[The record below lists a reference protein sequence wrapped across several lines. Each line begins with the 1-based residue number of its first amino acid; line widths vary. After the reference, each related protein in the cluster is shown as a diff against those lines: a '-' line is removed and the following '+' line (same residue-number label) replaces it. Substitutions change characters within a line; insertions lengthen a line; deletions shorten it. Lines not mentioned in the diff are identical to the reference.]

1 MALTE
6 SQRNQ
11 IAFYKNQ
18 IEGYRKDLQNLK
30 DQKKRTSDNY
40 SYNIKSTKDPN
51 SKRSFR
57 QSKISS
63 NNNYTN
69 QIEDKKKQIDYA
81 KDNIKR
87 IKSSCSSIYPPK
99 FLCLPS
105 QLNGQSNSVL
115 RKRWGFDSL

>member
-87 IKSSCSSIYPPK
+87 IKN
-99 FLCLPS
+99 
-105 QLNGQSNSVL
+105 Q
-115 RKRWGFDSL
+115 